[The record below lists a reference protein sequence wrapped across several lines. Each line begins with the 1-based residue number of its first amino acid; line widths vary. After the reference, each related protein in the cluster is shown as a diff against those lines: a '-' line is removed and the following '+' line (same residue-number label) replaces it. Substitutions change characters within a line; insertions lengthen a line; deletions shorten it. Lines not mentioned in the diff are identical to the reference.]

1 MGSSVMIN
9 VPSSRTDQTAEKEGG
24 DWDGLNIETCL
35 LDLNRQCQGL
45 GHEVSRLNRYNL
57 ENKDKLMSLKSRIEE
72 FNQREVQLTRE
83 IEQLERKVLMSMLQ
97 KGFNDDELEKFGEV
111 KEIKG
116 CEVLKEKK
124 LEQEFLDLML
134 EIGKIN
140 DKFKEIGIGIE
151 ETEKCEKTEDS
162 KDLDSDLAGQL
173 VNLSQLVSDKKE
185 SMGKLENM
193 GNAVDNVEWSDGDV
207 DVENEIKNGNV
218 SDNGEEEEIGAREL
232 CKEIEILEAM
242 LERGSFEL
250 LDLKT
255 AMEEIEA
262 LKGSEKM
269 TSEMEELE
277 SGLWE
282 LKRAIAELKG
292 KKSKELKCWVTKE
305 DGNLNWGSIIASV
318 GAAVVAVTAMVFV
331 GRATGVK
338 FTAERGNKH
347 RTG

>member
-1 MGSSVMIN
+1 MGSSVMID
-9 VPSSRTDQTAEKEGG
+9 VPSSRNDQTAEKEGG
-24 DWDGLNIETCL
+24 DCDGLNIETCL
-35 LDLNRQCQGL
+35 LDLNRQRQGI

-57 ENKDKLMSLKSRIEE
+57 ENKDKLMSLKNRIEE

-140 DKFKEIGIGIE
+140 DKFKVIGIGIE
-151 ETEKCEKTEDS
+151 ETEKCKKTEDS
-162 KDLDSDLAGQL
+162 KDFDSDLAGQL
-173 VNLSQLVSDKKE
+173 VNLCQLVSDKKE

-193 GNAVDNVEWSDGDV
+193 GNAIDNVECSNG
-207 DVENEIKNGNV
+207 DVENEIKNGNA

-242 LERGSFEL
+242 LQRGSFEL

-305 DGNLNWGSIIASV
+305 EGNLNWGAIIASV

-338 FTAERGNKH
+338 FTAERGNKN

>member
-1 MGSSVMIN
+1 MGSSVMVD
-9 VPSSRTDQTAEKEGG
+9 VPSSRNDQTAEKEGG
-24 DWDGLNIETCL
+24 DCDGLNIETCL
-35 LDLNRQCQGL
+35 LDLNQQCQGL

-57 ENKDKLMSLKSRIEE
+57 ENKDKLRSLKSRIEA

-124 LEQEFLDLML
+124 LEQEFLDLVL

-173 VNLSQLVSDKKE
+173 LNLSQRVSDKKE
-185 SMGKLENM
+185 SMEKLENM
-193 GNAVDNVEWSDGDV
+193 GNAVDNVEWSDGDP
-207 DVENEIKNGNV
+207 ENEIKNGNV
-218 SDNGEEEEIGAREL
+218 SDDGEEEEIGAREL

-305 DGNLNWGSIIASV
+305 EGNLNWGSIIASV
-318 GAAVVAVTAMVFV
+318 GAAVVAVAAMVFV
-331 GRATGVK
+331 RRATGVK

>member
-1 MGSSVMIN
+1 MID
-9 VPSSRTDQTAEKEGG
+9 VQSSRNDQTAEKEGG
-24 DWDGLNIETCL
+24 DCDGLNIEKYL

-57 ENKDKLMSLKSRIEE
+57 ENKVKLMSLKSRLEE
-72 FNQREVQLTRE
+72 FNQREIQLTRE

-97 KGFNDDELEKFGEV
+97 KGFNDDELEEFEEV

-116 CEVLKEKK
+116 CEVLKKKK
-124 LEQEFLDLML
+124 LEQEFLDLLL

-151 ETEKCEKTEDS
+151 ETEVS
-162 KDLDSDLAGQL
+162 KDLETDLTGQL

-207 DVENEIKNGNV
+207 ENEIKNGNT

-232 CKEIEILEAM
+232 CKEIELLEAM

-250 LDLKT
+250 LDVKT

-305 DGNLNWGSIIASV
+305 EGNLNWGSIIGSV
-318 GAAVVAVTAMVFV
+318 GAAVVAITAMVFM
-331 GRATGVK
+331 GRATVVK
-338 FTAERGNKH
+338 FRAERGNKH

>member
-1 MGSSVMIN
+1 MVD
-9 VPSSRTDQTAEKEGG
+9 VPSSRNDQTAEKEGG
-24 DWDGLNIETCL
+24 DCDGLNIETCL

-57 ENKDKLMSLKSRIEE
+57 ENKDKLMSLKSRIEA

-83 IEQLERKVLMSMLQ
+83 MEQLERKVLMSMLQ

-124 LEQEFLDLML
+124 LEQEFLDLVL

-173 VNLSQLVSDKKE
+173 LNLSQRVSDKKE
-185 SMGKLENM
+185 SMEKLENM
-193 GNAVDNVEWSDGDV
+193 GNAVDNVEWSDGDP
-207 DVENEIKNGNV
+207 ENEIKNGNV
-218 SDNGEEEEIGAREL
+218 SDDGEEEEIGAREL

-269 TSEMEELE
+269 ASEMEELE

-305 DGNLNWGSIIASV
+305 EGNLNWGSIIASV
-318 GAAVVAVTAMVFV
+318 GAAVVAVAAMVFV

>member
-1 MGSSVMIN
+1 MGSSVMID
-9 VPSSRTDQTAEKEGG
+9 VPSSRNDQTAEKEGA
-24 DWDGLNIETCL
+24 DCDGLNIETCL

-45 GHEVSRLNRYNL
+45 GHE
-57 ENKDKLMSLKSRIEE
+57 
-72 FNQREVQLTRE
+72 
-83 IEQLERKVLMSMLQ
+83 
-97 KGFNDDELEKFGEV
+97 
-111 KEIKG
+111 
-116 CEVLKEKK
+116 
-124 LEQEFLDLML
+124 
-134 EIGKIN
+134 
-140 DKFKEIGIGIE
+140 
-151 ETEKCEKTEDS
+151 
-162 KDLDSDLAGQL
+162 L

-193 GNAVDNVEWSDGDV
+193 GYAVDNVEWSDG

-218 SDNGEEEEIGAREL
+218 SDDGEEEEIGAREL
-232 CKEIEILEAM
+232 SKEIEILEAM

-250 LDLKT
+250 LDLQT

-305 DGNLNWGSIIASV
+305 EGNLNWGSIIASV

>member
-1 MGSSVMIN
+1 MGSSVMVD
-9 VPSSRTDQTAEKEGG
+9 VPSSRNDQTAEKEGG
-24 DWDGLNIETCL
+24 DCDGLNIETCL

-57 ENKDKLMSLKSRIEE
+57 ENKDKLMSLKSRIEA

-83 IEQLERKVLMSMLQ
+83 MEQLERKVLMSMLQ

-124 LEQEFLDLML
+124 LEQEFLDLVL

-173 VNLSQLVSDKKE
+173 LNLSQRVSDKKE
-185 SMGKLENM
+185 SMEKLENM
-193 GNAVDNVEWSDGDV
+193 GNAVDNVEWSDGDP
-207 DVENEIKNGNV
+207 ENEIKNGNV
-218 SDNGEEEEIGAREL
+218 SDDGEEEEIGAREL

-269 TSEMEELE
+269 ASEMEELE

-305 DGNLNWGSIIASV
+305 EGNLNWGSIIASV
-318 GAAVVAVTAMVFV
+318 GAAVVAVAAMVFV